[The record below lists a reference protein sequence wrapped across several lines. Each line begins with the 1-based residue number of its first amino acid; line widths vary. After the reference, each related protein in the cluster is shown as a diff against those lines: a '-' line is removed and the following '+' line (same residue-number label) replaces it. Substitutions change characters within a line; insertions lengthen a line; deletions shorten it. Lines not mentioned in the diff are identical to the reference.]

1 MKRLCLLRHAKSDW
15 SNPALNDFERP
26 LNERG
31 QITASFMADYIAAS
45 AWRPDSV
52 LCSTAVRA
60 KETFAPLQKL
70 LGPTAHVAYSD
81 KLYHALPD
89 ALLDQVREL
98 APEKTTTVLVV
109 AHNPGLS
116 LLAAELMPDQS
127 DEALSRGDGVPTG
140 GFLVFELDIQSWRD
154 IGTGAARLLFFGK
167 PKQLMKAAGL
177 PISD

>member
-15 SNPALNDFERP
+15 SNPALDDFERP

-31 QITASFMADYIAAS
+31 QKTAAFMADYISSS
-45 AWRPDSV
+45 AWRPDGV

-60 KETFAPLQKL
+60 RETFAPLHRV
-70 LGPTAHVAYSD
+70 LGATIHVAYSD

-89 ALLDQVREL
+89 VLIEQVREL
-98 APEKTTTVLVV
+98 APDAAKTVLVV

-116 LLAAELMPDQS
+116 LLAAELMPDHD
-127 DEALSRGDGVPTG
+127 DEAMARGDGVPTG

-154 IGTGAARLLFFGK
+154 IGSGPARLLFFGK

-177 PISD
+177 SITD